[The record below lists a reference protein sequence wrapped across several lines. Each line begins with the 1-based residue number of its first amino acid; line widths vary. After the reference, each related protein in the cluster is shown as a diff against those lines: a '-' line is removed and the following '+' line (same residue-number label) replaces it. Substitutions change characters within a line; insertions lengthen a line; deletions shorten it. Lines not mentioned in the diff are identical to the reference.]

1 MRLCAALALFLGL
14 AASASADVEKG
25 VEAWKRG
32 EYRAALEQFRP
43 AAEQGDARVAAG
55 AIFAVYEKPAQNG
68 PAAQCAQKTHGD
80 GGHRQARGLAIAAQV
95 S

>member
-43 AAEQGDARVAAG
+43 AAEQGDARAQFYVAEAYNFGRGTVQDYAEALKWYVKAADAG
-55 AIFAVYEKPAQNG
+55 NVDAQ
-68 PAAQCAQKTHGD
+68 
-80 GGHRQARGLAIAAQV
+80 
-95 S
+95 